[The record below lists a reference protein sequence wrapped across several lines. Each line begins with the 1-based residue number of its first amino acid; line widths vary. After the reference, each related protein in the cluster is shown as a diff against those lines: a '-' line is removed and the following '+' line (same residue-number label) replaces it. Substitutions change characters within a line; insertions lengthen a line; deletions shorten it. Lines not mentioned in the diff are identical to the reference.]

1 MTLLGLFLFCT
12 NYILFYYAAAYMT
25 TGLLAVVFS
34 MITVLNMVNG
44 AILFGQKIEGRV
56 ALAAA
61 FGLVGLALT
70 FWSDIAGRAL
80 NHRLRTG
87 LGQSLPGTSRSPF
100 R

>member
-1 MTLLGLFLFCT
+1 
-12 NYILFYYAAAYMT
+12 MT

-61 FGLVGLALT
+61 FGLDRPRADLLVGHR
-70 FWSDIAGRAL
+70 RARDQCERIL
-80 NHRLRTG
+80 TG
-87 LGQSLPGTSRSPF
+87 LGLSLLGTLSASFGNMASIGLGQRGSAWSNPTPSA
-100 R
+100 